1 MPQDADRHGQPMDLV
16 AVEFPVHGDPAVGE
30 VDGEEDGGAGRSGAD
45 GKGTSVEFMGR
56 NP

>member
-1 MPQDADRHGQPMDLV
+1 MDLV